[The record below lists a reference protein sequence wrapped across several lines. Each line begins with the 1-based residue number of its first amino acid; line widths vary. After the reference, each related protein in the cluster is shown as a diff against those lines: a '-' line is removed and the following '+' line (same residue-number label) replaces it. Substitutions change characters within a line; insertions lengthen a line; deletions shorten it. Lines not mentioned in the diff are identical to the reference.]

1 MSQFPN
7 YLEKILTNTALEE
20 VRKGVKA
27 GAYGL
32 VFSISES
39 NRSSQISNQQD
50 VLKKGFVEFNNV
62 RPEDRLYEI
71 SLTSKARFS
80 RSSVDGEEPEPE
92 PKIDILIADIQVAK
106 SNELKTTT
114 PIGRRGYGSYINSS
128 SGKLVN
134 MVIRIPGGFKKDE
147 KNWVLVKALLEYQQD
162 YAIFEFDSEFLGT
175 IMPGNRLLLTNI
187 AFSDSSESSNM
198 IELQCSLVEV
208 NEKLR
213 LF

>member
-20 VRKGVKA
+20 VRKDVKA

-50 VLKKGFVEFNNV
+50 ILKKGFVEFNNV

-80 RSSVDGEEPEPE
+80 RSRIEGEEPE
-92 PKIDILIADIQVAK
+92 PKIDILIADIQVSK

-134 MVIRIPGGFKKDE
+134 MVIRIPGGFRKDE

-162 YAIFEFDSEFLGT
+162 YTIFEFDSEFLGT
-175 IMPGNRLLLTNI
+175 IMPGKRLLLTNI